1 MTMQGARAQ
10 LELAVEGAW
19 AAVGE
24 LVLIALEDQPPVGSL
39 AAADDLGEQVSEIQG
54 ALAGVRTVLGSGR
67 PAGEHADLPDV
78 LADVLTGLDEANRR
92 YWQRVRAHRPTAQLR
107 DATRRLGGHWP
118 AWQRSVEL
126 SALRCEEPF
135 ALVDTALQV
144 CCREI
149 CESVRTADVSAGSLP
164 LSPEPYRRTS

>member
-1 MTMQGARAQ
+1 VTMQGARAQ

-24 LVLIALEDQPPVGSL
+24 LVLIALEDQPSAGSL
-39 AAADDLGEQVSEIQG
+39 AAADDLAEQVSEIQG
-54 ALAGVRTVLGSGR
+54 ALAEVRTTLGTGR
-67 PAGEHADLPDV
+67 AVAPAELPDV
-78 LADVLTGLDEANRR
+78 LPDVLTGLDAAGHR
-92 YWQRVRAHRPTAQLR
+92 YWQRIRSHRPTAQLR

-149 CESVRTADVSAGSLP
+149 CEHVRSAGVSAASLP
-164 LSPEPYRRTS
+164 FPPEPYRRTS